1 MPQVPMQVGDTNP
14 KPFTLQFQ
22 EGRIDGIPLHIPASA
37 GVTSCSNRRIVTL
50 QESTAGV
57 RYAVLSPVAATGFA
71 SEALTIIG
79 WGVLEGALQSGGINS
94 IAPAPLTFVDGDTV
108 TVLRELSTTY
118 MIDYDPSNKPTL
130 GIATGYVDQQ
140 GRLTSVTTGDNVHLG
155 GPVFASVPGLQ
166 MTNQLQTNTLYYQL
180 KDAVTP

>member
-1 MPQVPMQVGDTNP
+1 MPNLPLAVQNTNSS
-14 KPFTLQFQ
+14 PFTFQFS
-22 EGRIDGIPLHIPASA
+22 EKRIDGIPLHIPASA
-37 GVTSCSNRRIVTL
+37 GVTSCTNRRIVTI
-50 QESTAGV
+50 QQSTTGV

-94 IAPAPLTFVDGDTV
+94 IAPSPLTFVDGDTV
-108 TVLRELSTTY
+108 SVLRGLVDTY

-140 GRLTSVTTGDNVHLG
+140 GRLTSVTTGGNVHLG
-155 GPVFASVPGLQ
+155 GPVFDTVPSLQ
-166 MTNQLQTNTLYYQL
+166 MANQLLPNTLFYQL